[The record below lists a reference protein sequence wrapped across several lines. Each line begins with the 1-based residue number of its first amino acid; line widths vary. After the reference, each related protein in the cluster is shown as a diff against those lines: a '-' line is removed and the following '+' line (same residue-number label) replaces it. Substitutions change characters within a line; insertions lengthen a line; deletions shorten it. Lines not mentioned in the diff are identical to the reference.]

1 MEKSIIATVTVKY
14 QVQIITKVVPRLK
27 QKGGAGL
34 KSDNKLHNGMVDTSG
49 VTSTTNNN
57 MHYAHFQ

>member
-34 KSDNKLHNGMVDTSG
+34 KSDNKLHNGMADT
-49 VTSTTNNN
+49 
-57 MHYAHFQ
+57 